1 MTAKLYIGNIDYSVC
16 GQDLSVLFSEVG
28 TVLAIRIVSDRV
40 TGQSRGFGF
49 VEMSNPHE
57 AEKAISQFNGYTLLG
72 RKMLVHLAHDNKE
85 LSQRIRE
92 AKQNHQKELAAG
104 SITNVSNQN
113 NFSQYANKPTAMRM
127 AMTKRAS

>member
-1 MTAKLYIGNIDYSVC
+1 MTSKLYVGNIDYSVC
-16 GQDLSVLFSEVG
+16 GQDLSVLFGEVG

-49 VEMSNPHE
+49 VEMSNPNE

-92 AKQNHQKELAAG
+92 AKQNHQRELAAN
-104 SITNVSNQN
+104 SANTTTPNTFN
-113 NFSQYANKPTAMRM
+113 QYANKTNNFRM
-127 AMTKRAS
+127 AMSKRAS